1 MGIQKNHPPNI
12 LLFFV
17 MVRAKNFY
25 PPSMEEGEEQYGGQE
40 STIPFNPNYCKR
52 VFFCFS
58 GPKFLVFRFYSFS
71 RSLQFYEPQGVFAT
85 SVWAGSTTG
94 SARTSGR

>member
-40 STIPFNPNYCKR
+40 STIPFTPNYCKR
-52 VFFCFS
+52 VFFWFYWSEISCFS
-58 GPKFLVFRFYSFS
+58 FSIHFGGPYSFMS
-71 RSLQFYEPQGVFAT
+71 RKEFLRP
-85 SVWAGSTTG
+85 
-94 SARTSGR
+94 